1 MKCQRYITRDAALI
15 AALFIMLFQMT
26 PAAYAV
32 DRVSVD
38 NLQAAMRTLSFLE
51 SLPKQG
57 NILVGVVY
65 SSDVPNGQAL
75 AEETAKAI
83 IAMQGPNSRI
93 LQPVI
98 VSANDLAKFDGRL
111 DVLFLVTGAS
121 RQSEVILSAMGRNHL
136 VSISDDPGC
145 VDTKCCVL
153 IVRTGQR
160 VEISLNTALAES
172 VGAKFSLV
180 FMMVVKRK

>member
-1 MKCQRYITRDAALI
+1 MKCQRYITRVPALI
-15 AALFIMLFQMT
+15 ATLFVMLFRMA

-57 NILVGVVY
+57 KILVGVVY
-65 SSDVPNGQAL
+65 LSDVPTGQTL

-83 IAMQGPNSRI
+83 VTMQGPNARI
-93 LQPVI
+93 LQTVI

-121 RQSEVILSAMGRNHL
+121 KQSELILSAMSRNRL
-136 VSISDDPGC
+136 VSISDDPAC
-145 VDTKCCVL
+145 VDAKCCVL
-153 IVRTGQR
+153 MVRAGQR
-160 VEISLNTALAES
+160 VEIFLNTALAES
-172 VGAKFSLV
+172 VGARFSLV